1 MQANKYGY
9 VAIEMAKENFKFQL
23 MLPWGCP
30 WEVCEAALEE
40 FKLEV
45 AEMKQLAQSQA
56 QAAQAQKEE
65 VVVESVEPVKE

>member
-45 AEMKQLAQSQA
+45 ADMKQLAQA
-56 QAAQAQKEE
+56 QAAQASKEE
-65 VVVESVEPVKE
+65 IVEPVELVKE